1 MAHAA
6 RLLGIIALIAFVV
19 GPAIAHFEL
28 VAPLVGFGVFALGIL
43 LALIATVLALVALV
57 RGAPGVRSTA
67 LAGLVLG
74 VLVIAVTVA
83 VARGG
88 SGVPRIN
95 DITTDTENPP
105 QFVNAQTLPQ
115 NAGRDMAYPG
125 EEFARQQKAGYPNL
139 APLRLAEPPDQ
150 AFSRVQLAARAIET
164 WEITRE
170 DAAARVLEG
179 YDTTPLFRFKDD
191 FVIEVRP
198 ADGGSTVQMRSKS
211 RDGQGDTGTNAKR
224 IESFFARLR

>member
-6 RLLGIIALIAFVV
+6 RLLGILAVVAFVL

-43 LALIATVLALVALV
+43 LAVIATVLGVIALL

-67 LAGLVLG
+67 LAGLALG
-74 VLVIAVTVA
+74 ILVMAVTVA
-83 VARGG
+83 VARSG

-105 QFVNAQTLPQ
+105 QFVSAQTLPQ

-125 EEFARQQKAGYPNL
+125 EEFARQHKEGYPNL
-139 APLRLAEPPDQ
+139 AALRLAMPPEA
-150 AFSRVQLAARAIET
+150 AFSRVQLAARAMET
-164 WEITRE
+164 WNITRE
-170 DAAARVLEG
+170 DAAGRVLEG

-198 ADGGSTVQMRSKS
+198 ADGGSAVQMRSKS
-211 RDGQGDTGTNAKR
+211 RDGKGDVGANAKR
-224 IESFFARLR
+224 IESFFARLK